1 MSSQAVKP
9 PAGSLFRPG
18 RHPDRPVWEE
28 EPTLVGRLGK
38 PVVLALVFLVV
49 AFPLYVV
56 VVTSLSSTEAVTRA
70 GGLVVVPR
78 ELTLAAYVQLLSGG
92 VVTRALVISTV
103 ITVVGTAFSL
113 LITVLA
119 AYGLSRP
126 GSLWH
131 RPLLFVVLLTF
142 LFGPG
147 IIPSYLLVNSL
158 GLIDSY
164 ASLILP
170 TAISAFNLIVMRAFF
185 MGIPGELIDSA
196 RIDGA
201 GEFAVLTRIVLPLS
215 KAVVAVV
222 GLFYA
227 VGYWNAFFN
236 AMLYLNDNT
245 KWPLQLVLRTYI
257 VQAQVLPTG
266 AGGVTS
272 SPALG
277 LAPAPSLAIKMAI
290 VVLAVIPVL
299 LVYPFIQKHFT
310 KGVIIG
316 AVKG

>member
-1 MSSQAVKP
+1 M
-9 PAGSLFRPG
+9 
-18 RHPDRPVWEE
+18 
-28 EPTLVGRLGK
+28 
-38 PVVLALVFLVV
+38 
-49 AFPLYVV
+49 
-56 VVTSLSSTEAVTRA
+56 
-70 GGLVVVPR
+70 
-78 ELTLAAYVQLLSGG
+78 
-92 VVTRALVISTV
+92 
-103 ITVVGTAFSL
+103 
-113 LITVLA
+113 
-119 AYGLSRP
+119 
-126 GSLWH
+126 
-131 RPLLFVVLLTF
+131 
-142 LFGPG
+142 
-147 IIPSYLLVNSL
+147 
-158 GLIDSY
+158 
-164 ASLILP
+164 
-170 TAISAFNLIVMRAFF
+170 
-185 MGIPGELIDSA
+185 
-196 RIDGA
+196 
-201 GEFAVLTRIVLPLS
+201 PLS

-257 VQAQVLPTG
+257 VQAQVLPSG